1 MKRKL
6 SFIGSILGIIF
17 SAIDMIVM
25 AMATLA
31 FVDSLLYGTSPALV
45 IGLIITAVLALCAI
59 AALVMNILVIKAS
72 KSAEKLRSKKR
83 VVISAVVL
91 NLVSGAYLVY
101 SLLTLF
107 STLNFLNALGLI
119 AASVLM
125 IVDLV
130 KLKKEP
136 VAVVEAS
143 AENSENV

>member
-6 SFIGSILGIIF
+6 SFIGSILGTVF
-17 SAIDMIVM
+17 SAIDVFVM

-31 FVDSLLYGTSPALV
+31 FVDGLLYGTSPALV
-45 IGLIITAVLALCAI
+45 IGLIITIVLTLCAI

-72 KSAEKLRSKKR
+72 KNAEELGSKKR
-83 VVISAVVL
+83 FVISAVVL

-107 STLNFLNALGLI
+107 STLNCLNALGLI

-130 KLKKEP
+130 QLKKEP
-136 VAVVEAS
+136 VAPVEAP